1 MARLLNA
8 ELRCCVYSIR
18 TRWSSAW
25 VPALY
30 ISLYQLMVG
39 VLSISQLY
47 KLQYNRI
54 NDYALL
60 PGSVAFHGVAVL
72 FPLPVRT
79 SLPAVLFPL
88 PVRTSL
94 PAVVSFS
101 LRLPGLLAQSLL
113 VVKWLLVTASWTTRL
128 GLWLGVPGV

>member
-1 MARLLNA
+1 
-8 ELRCCVYSIR
+8 
-18 TRWSSAW
+18 
-25 VPALY
+25 
-30 ISLYQLMVG
+30 MVG

-60 PGSVAFHGVAVL
+60 SGSVAFRGV
-72 FPLPVRT
+72 
-79 SLPAVLFPL
+79 AVLFPL

-101 LRLPGLLAQSLL
+101 LRLPGLLA
-113 VVKWLLVTASWTTRL
+113 
-128 GLWLGVPGV
+128 